1 MLHSHSRRSIRQ
13 NPRQAPRRASIPP
26 RSSVWP
32 WQEDPRP
39 SPSTLRHR
47 ACTPHPAV
55 RRVSSVSPSAPL
67 PRQPLAPGPA
77 VCSRGLCRGVF
88 GLRGWE
94 EGPERAL
101 SLLCRVHSIIIASLA
116 PFRSSR
122 TPMTT
127 TAVCFV
133 GLPAAACSCG
143 PPSCGPTCVAG
154 LLRAGPRPTHPP
166 PSRSLLR
173 PPHSLARFLAT
184 RYSPPSPAPGCVPR
198 GGGGE
203 TRRGRDGGG
212 ARLGLCLGV
221 MSRDPPEAGSSDGG
235 CQRYTVGGPGRGP
248 VASLIAHRP
257 KHGREM
263 PMGMTD

>member
-166 PSRSLLR
+166 LPALSSALSSPPPPLARSVPRYSLLASQ
-173 PPHSLARFLAT
+173 PCSWVC
-184 RYSPPSPAPGCVPR
+184 APRWGR
-198 GGGGE
+198 RDE
-203 TRRGRDGGG
+203 TRPRRRRGSI
-212 ARLGLCLGV
+212 GV
-221 MSRDPPEAGSSDGG
+221 VS
-235 CQRYTVGGPGRGP
+235 GRN
-248 VASLIAHRP
+248 VS
-257 KHGREM
+257 
-263 PMGMTD
+263 